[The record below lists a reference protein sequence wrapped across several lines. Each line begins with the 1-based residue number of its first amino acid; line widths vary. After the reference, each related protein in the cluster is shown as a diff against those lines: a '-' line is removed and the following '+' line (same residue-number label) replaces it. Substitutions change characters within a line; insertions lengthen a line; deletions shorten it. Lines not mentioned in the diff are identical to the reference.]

1 MLLGAVM
8 LKAVQN
14 VNSYQRSTQVT
25 IRQAN
30 PTTIYFQLVD
40 LDQQDPYGQPLRY
53 IPASGSSLTVTLNS
67 INSAN
72 VISRIAAQPYSSD
85 DRSIFSFNLLST
97 DRPSSGNFDI
107 SLSESGSIY
116 TTSIANGVIVWTT
129 NQGMC

>member
-14 VNSYQRSTQVT
+14 VNSYQRSSQAT
-25 IRQAN
+25 IRQGN
-30 PTTIYFQLVD
+30 PATVFFQLVD
-40 LDQQDPYGQPLRY
+40 LDQTDSFGQPLRY
-53 IPASGSSLTVTLNS
+53 IPASGSSVTVTLNS

-72 VISRIAAQPYSSD
+72 VINRLASQPYSD
-85 DRSIFSFNLLST
+85 DRSIFAVALVAA

-107 SLSESGSIY
+107 TLLESGSTF
-116 TTSIANGVIVWTT
+116 TTSVANGLIVWTT

>member
-14 VNSYQRSTQVT
+14 VNSFQRSTQVT

-30 PTTIYFQLVD
+30 PTTLYFQLVD
-40 LDQQDPYGQPLRY
+40 LDQTDSFGQPLRY
-53 IPASGSSLTVTLNS
+53 IPASGSSVTVTLNS

-72 VISRIAAQPYSSD
+72 VISRIAGQPYSD

-107 SLSESGSIY
+107 SLSEGGSIF
-116 TTSIANGVIVWTT
+116 TTSVANGLIVWTT